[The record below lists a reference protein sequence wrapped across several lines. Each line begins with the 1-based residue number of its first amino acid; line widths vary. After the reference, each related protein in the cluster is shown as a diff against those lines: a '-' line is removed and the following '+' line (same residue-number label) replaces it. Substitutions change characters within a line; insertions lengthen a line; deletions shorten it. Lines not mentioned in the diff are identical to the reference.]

1 MMFSMAKH
9 EGTDEQLPSLRSRD
23 CTRGLGIQLPESKK
37 SKQQLLLALFYQ
49 ISFAVA
55 IGRCKLRKYKYRCI
69 KREMQ
74 FFLSSVYCARHV
86 YVFSINQLLSNGVGV
101 NNVSG
106 RTWGP

>member
-1 MMFSMAKH
+1 MNNYRHCAAEIVREDWVYNYQK
-9 EGTDEQLPSLRSRD
+9 P
-23 CTRGLGIQLPESKK
+23 KK
-37 SKQQLLLALFYQ
+37 SKQQLLFALFYQ
-49 ISFAVA
+49 ISFAAA

-74 FFLSSVYCARHV
+74 FFLSSVYCASHV
-86 YVFSINQLLSNGVGV
+86 YVFTINQLLSNGVGV